1 MSKVVLDEIS
11 AFRPDWDE
19 RAVAK
24 LYYGL
29 VSAQVSRPGFFY
41 SGSVKF

>member
-11 AFRPDWDE
+11 DFRPDWDE
-19 RAVAK
+19 MAVRK

-29 VSAQVSRPGFFY
+29 VPAKVLL
-41 SGSVKF
+41 